1 MGRDGLTGGNCN
13 NFLGLLRV
21 GHKADRVEGTIGNF
35 GRAQRDTIFALSTAA
50 GIAGI
55 AITRISGPA
64 AREALRLIS
73 SGAAIKKRHTEFR
86 RLFDI
91 ITGVHI
97 DDAIVLWF
105 PGPSSYTGEDVVEF
119 HTHGGR
125 AIVAALTS
133 ALRSIPGFRP
143 AERGEFTRRAV
154 ENGRMDLV
162 RAEAVADL
170 IAAETEAQH
179 RLALR
184 QYDGVL
190 TELYQRWRE
199 ALVGAAAWIEA
210 VIDFADEDIPE
221 EAAERGRAVLQELL
235 GEMNAHLADG
245 RKGEIIREGFHV
257 AVLGAPNVGK
267 SSLVNSLAQRDVA
280 IVSDLPGT
288 TRDVIEV
295 KLDLGGYAVV
305 LADTAG
311 LRDSDEAVERE
322 GIRRAWARA
331 EAADFRLLVMD
342 ARNYGAAPD
351 ELAADLVVWNKAD
364 LTERHG
370 AATGAMFISAKTG
383 EGLQELIGTLAGYAA
398 RRSGDG
404 EASVLTRTRHR
415 HAVEQ
420 AAAQIQ
426 LALEEPAPELAAEQ
440 LRRAMRALGR
450 ITGMVD
456 LDELLDVVFRDF
468 CIGK

>member
-1 MGRDGLTGGNCN
+1 M
-13 NFLGLLRV
+13 
-21 GHKADRVEGTIGNF
+21 
-35 GRAQRDTIFALSTAA
+35 
-50 GIAGI
+50 
-55 AITRISGPA
+55 
-64 AREALRLIS
+64 
-73 SGAAIKKRHTEFR
+73 
-86 RLFDI
+86 
-91 ITGVHI
+91 
-97 DDAIVLWF
+97 
-105 PGPSSYTGEDVVEF
+105 
-119 HTHGGR
+119 
-125 AIVAALTS
+125 
-133 ALRSIPGFRP
+133 
-143 AERGEFTRRAV
+143 
-154 ENGRMDLV
+154 
-162 RAEAVADL
+162 
-170 IAAETEAQH
+170 
-179 RLALR
+179 
-184 QYDGVL
+184 
-190 TELYQRWRE
+190 
-199 ALVGAAAWIEA
+199 VGAAAWIEA

-280 IVSDLPGT
+280 IVSDMPGT

-364 LTERHG
+364 LTGRHG

-383 EGLQELIGTLAGYAA
+383 EGLQELIRTLAGYAA